1 LVTQPNLIG
10 ANHGLL
16 LRSGGLKRTVVC
28 TENLIRKRFQFLQ
41 INFPVLALKF
51 PVP

>member
-1 LVTQPNLIG
+1 LVTQPNLIR
-10 ANHGLL
+10 ANNGLL
-16 LRSGGLKRTVVC
+16 LRSGGLKRSVFGTK
-28 TENLIRKRFQFLQ
+28 NLIRKRFRFLQ